1 MSALGLMA
9 RGAAPVVLA
18 SGSAARA
25 AMLRAAGIELQV
37 VRPAVDE
44 AAVREA
50 LRAEGVATADAAVAL
65 AELKAVRGSA
75 LAAEDALV
83 IGADQ
88 MLELDGAWLEK
99 PADLAAARAQLL
111 QLRGRRHRLVSA
123 AVVCRGGS
131 RIWHGL
137 DAAELDVR
145 PFSDDWLDAYL
156 MAEGEAVTA
165 SVGAYR
171 LEGLGAQ
178 LVARVRGDHFT
189 VLGLPLLAL
198 LQHLRDQR
206 VLPA

>member
-1 MSALGLMA
+1 MSTGSLMA
-9 RGAAPVVLA
+9 PGAPPVVLA
-18 SGSAARA
+18 SGSDVRA
-25 AMLRAAGIELQV
+25 ALLRAAGLDVQV

-44 AAVREA
+44 AAVRDA
-50 LRAEGVATADAAVAL
+50 LRAEGVATADTAVAL

-75 LAAEDALV
+75 LAADDALV

-99 PADLAAARAQLL
+99 PVDRTAARAQLL

-131 RIWHGL
+131 RIWHGV

-156 MAEGEAVTA
+156 DVEGEAATA

-171 LEGLGAQ
+171 LEGPGAQ
-178 LVARVRGDHFT
+178 LMARVRGDHFT
-189 VLGLPLLAL
+189 VLGLPLLPL

-206 VLPA
+206 VLLA